1 MKTLIKS
8 NEFGISVLNKD
19 ESIVI
24 SSRTVAEVFGK
35 VHASVLRDI
44 RELQEKLQLLFTDG
58 KLDNLGRYKF
68 VSSSYI
74 NLQGKKQP
82 EVLLNKRAFTMLV
95 MGYTSKN
102 ALTFKDMYIT
112 KFEEMEQQ
120 LYHLKQCRMECP
132 RLTSALQR
140 LDTGSTFVYSN
151 EFNMINKI
159 VLGCSTKDFRELHG
173 IKKGDSIR
181 PYCTDEQLKAIR
193 HLQNYDSVLVD
204 VIKDYKLRKAQLEL
218 YYKDVYLNQ

>member
-1 MKTLIKS
+1 MKELIKT

-24 SSRTVAEVFGK
+24 SSRTVADVFGK
-35 VHASVLRDI
+35 AHYTVMRDI
-44 RELQEKLQLLFTDG
+44 KSLQEKLQNLYNDG
-58 KLDNLGRYKF
+58 KLENSNAYKF
-68 VSSSYI
+68 VCVNYTDSK
-74 NLQGKKQP
+74 GEKRP
-82 EVLLNKRAFTMLV
+82 EILLNKRAFTMLT
-95 MGYTSKN
+95 MGYTTEK
-102 ALTFKDMYIT
+102 ALIFKDFYIT

-120 LYHLKQCRMECP
+120 LYHLKQCRIECP
-132 RLTSALQR
+132 KLTSALQR
-140 LDTGSTFVYSN
+140 LDSGNVFVYSN

-159 VLGCSTKDFRELHG
+159 VLGCSTKEFRELHG

-204 VIKDYKLRKAQLEL
+204 VIKDYKLRKAQLEI
-218 YYKDVYLNQ
+218 YYNDVYLKQ